1 MKKWALLR
9 EIAAAPS
16 TILKLLPGSLKE
28 IFLQNLKRGRN
39 LSEGH
44 CGQPTLWPTFKLE
57 NQDAMSMSCQ
67 CPQEIQVPPDSGNKE
82 QFLSSY
88 DMILQI
94 VAPPFPFVNQK
105 VQWGFCLLKISTS
118 THNSFNLQEALFSFL
133 EILAQDPCLLSFI
146 PKPNMAASKPNGV
159 SFSTK
164 SHLLSI
170 CYVPDAMLSVFYG

>member
-44 CGQPTLWPTFKLE
+44 CGQPTLGPAFKLE
-57 NQDAMSMSCQ
+57 NQDAMSMRCQ
-67 CPQEIQVPPDSGNKE
+67 CPQEIQMPPKESYSDSGNKE

-88 DMILQI
+88 EMILQI

-105 VQWGFCLLKISTS
+105 VQ
-118 THNSFNLQEALFSFL
+118 
-133 EILAQDPCLLSFI
+133 
-146 PKPNMAASKPNGV
+146 
-159 SFSTK
+159 
-164 SHLLSI
+164 
-170 CYVPDAMLSVFYG
+170 